1 MVILRDLL
9 CVHGGCHELFEINR
23 ATAVHIYPRN
33 DLIYITYISDQSE
46 PIPEY
51 FNASLELVLS
61 NSAIAVSI
69 NDSKYLSDLKLLLT
83 RYQLTSYVL
92 EDSPVQLTLGVKVL
106 HVLQRVHVEGFRV
119 TCKLALC
126 EPLYPGI
133 LQRNLRGYAFL
144 GVERKHICDQVLRIL
159 RDVVPLR

>member
-1 MVILRDLL
+1 VVILCYLL
-9 CVHGGCHELFEINR
+9 GIHGGCHELFEINR

-51 FNASLELVLS
+51 FNPSLQLVLS
-61 NSAIAVSI
+61 NSAITVSI
-69 NDSKYLSDLKLLLT
+69 NDSKYLSNLKLLLT

-92 EDSPVQLTLGVKVL
+92 KDSPVQLTLGVKVL
-106 HVLQRVHVEGFRV
+106 HVLQRVDVEGLSV

-133 LQRNLRGYAFL
+133 LQRDFRGYALL
-144 GVERKHICDQVLRIL
+144 GVKR
-159 RDVVPLR
+159 